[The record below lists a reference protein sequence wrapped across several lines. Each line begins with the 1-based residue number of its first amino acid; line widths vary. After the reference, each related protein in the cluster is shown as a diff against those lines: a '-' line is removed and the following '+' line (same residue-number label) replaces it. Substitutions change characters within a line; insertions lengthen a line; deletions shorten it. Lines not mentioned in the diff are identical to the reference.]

1 MKKEPGLLN
10 SSGQS
15 LPLAVLAMGLII
27 GVAALTIDY
36 GKVLGLR
43 NESQTATSAAVLAA
57 AKSLDQS
64 LTGSSGQIS
73 FSSSSGTIAVALPD
87 LQTADTQANQVYQ
100 DNILPAISHSSNL
113 NTVTLTY
120 SESLTGSY
128 QSAQQFLQSHS
139 SGIQLP
145 LYIRAS
151 ASGSTTMNFGSALG
165 IPSAQVK
172 PVSTAVL
179 EADTQAAVN
188 SNFVPLGMP
197 TDPSGNNTCF
207 PQSYLPGSTYFAYR
221 GDSGGNTPPAS
232 PMPIKFLGVYG
243 PGTDGWLKLSQK
255 ILQVGAN
262 VMYVKSKSGS
272 SPWNRLPFQAGDRV
286 ILPLVYVKKDTCTTK
301 SNDSP
306 HGQVKLTGFITAKI
320 DSVDP
325 NSEGSHAGF
334 TFTVLSDTAENDV
347 PASPSTA
354 IQSSMPYWF
363 YYSLVPNS

>member
-188 SNFVPLGMP
+188 SNFVPLAMP
-197 TDPSGNNTCF
+197 NTTT
-207 PQSYLPGSTYFAYR
+207 YTPGSQFYAYR
-221 GDSGGNTPPAS
+221 GDNGKGHAPPSS
-232 PMPIKFLGVYG
+232 PTPIKFLRIYG
-243 PGTDGWLKLSQK
+243 PGSDGWLTL
-255 ILQVGAN
+255 
-262 VMYVKSKSGS
+262 SGS
-272 SPWNRLPFQAGDRV
+272 VLTVGSSGGIPGSSEWNDLSGKGVNPSRIV
-286 ILPLVYVKKDTCTTK
+286 IFPMADPQTSTIHGR
-301 SNDSP
+301 N
-306 HGQVKLTGFITAKI
+306 GQVQISGFITAKI

-334 TFTVLSDTAENDV
+334 TFTVLSDTVENDV